1 MALSFSPESA
11 LTQIDHALVDVL
23 TDHPIEARP
32 ALLLD
37 LPCQVLADLQFRP
50 RPQPFG
56 GDLGGSSTHTTGD
69 VVAGDDEVLTTLI
82 PPAQQDVGVRVIG
95 VPMIHGH
102 PFALGTEVALDL

>member
-56 GDLGGSSTHTTGD
+56 GDLGGSGTHTTGA
-69 VVAGDDEVLTTLI
+69 VVAGADEVLTPLT
-82 PPAQQDVGVRVIG
+82 PPPPQDLGGRVCG
-95 VPMIHGH
+95 VPMI
-102 PFALGTEVALDL
+102 